1 MRQQRKVINSM
12 KLRIQNGRVI
22 DPSQNLDAVIDLF
35 VDNQKIV
42 AIGDAPVGF
51 DDAEVIDASERWVL
65 PGLVDLAVSLREP
78 GYTQKGSVATE
89 GRAAVSGG
97 VTTLICPPNTSPIVD
112 TPAVAALIQD
122 KADEAGMANVFPIGA
137 LTQGLDGTHLSNMV
151 SLTDAGCVALSN
163 DRHAMVNTKVLSRAL
178 EYAATH
184 DLLVVFHP
192 DEKSLSEGGCAHEGL
207 TSTMHGLAG
216 IPDTAETIALMRDLL
231 LIEKSGV
238 RAHFAR
244 LSCAKSVEMIADAK
258 AAGLDVTADVALH
271 NLLLSDDVLSQFDGR
286 YHVLPPLRSENDR
299 LTLIEG
305 VKRGVISAICS
316 DHQPH
321 EKMAKIAPFSAT
333 EPGMANVEILLPLA
347 MQLMDEGDLDIS
359 TLLTCLTSGP
369 AACFGLEAGSLS
381 VGSFADFILF
391 DSTACWNWKYESRR
405 TKGHN
410 SPYFDESFVG
420 RVMSTYISGQRVY
433 QTI

>member
-1 MRQQRKVINSM
+1 M
-12 KLRIQNGRVI
+12 KLRIQNGRLI
-22 DPSQNLDAVIDLF
+22 DPSQNLDKVTDLF
-35 VDNQKIV
+35 IDNHKIV
-42 AIGDAPVGF
+42 AIDEAPAGF
-51 DDAEVIDASERWVL
+51 ENAEIVDASGHWVL

-78 GYTQKGSVATE
+78 GQTQKGNIATE

-97 VTTLICPPNTSPIVD
+97 VTTVICPPDTRPIVD

-137 LTQGLDGTHLSNMV
+137 LTQGLEGAQLSNMV
-151 SLTDAGCVALSN
+151 ALTDAGCVALSN

-207 TSTMHGLAG
+207 MSTMHGLGG
-216 IPDTAETIALMRDLL
+216 IPDTAETVALMRDLL
-231 LIEKSGV
+231 LVEKTGV

-244 LSCAKSVEMIADAK
+244 LSCAKSVEMVADAK
-258 AAGLDVTADVALH
+258 AAGLDVTADVAVH
-271 NLLLSDDVLSQFDGR
+271 NLLLSDDVLNQFDGR
-286 YHVLPPLRSENDR
+286 YHVLPPLRGENDR

-305 VKRGVISAICS
+305 IKQGVISAICS

-321 EKMAKIAPFSAT
+321 EKMAKVAPFAAT

-347 MQLMDEGDLDIS
+347 MKLMDEGDLDFS
-359 TLLTCLTSGP
+359 TLLMCLTSGP

-381 VGSFADFILF
+381 VGSFADFMLF
-391 DSTACWNWKYESRR
+391 DSTARWTWNYEDRK

-410 SPYFDESFVG
+410 SPYFGDEFVG
-420 RVMSTYISGQRVY
+420 RVVSTYISGQRVY
-433 QTI
+433 QAI

>member
-1 MRQQRKVINSM
+1 M
-12 KLRIQNGRVI
+12 KLRIQNGRLI
-22 DPSQNLDAVIDLF
+22 DPSQNMDKVTDLF
-35 VDNQKIV
+35 IDNHKVV
-42 AIGDAPVGF
+42 AIGEAPEGF
-51 DDAEVIDASERWVL
+51 ENAEVIDASGHWVL

-78 GYTQKGSVATE
+78 GQTQKGNIATE

-97 VTTLICPPNTSPIVD
+97 VTTVICPPDTRPIVD

-137 LTQGLDGTHLSNMV
+137 LTQGLEGEQLSNMV
-151 SLTDAGCVALSN
+151 ALTDAGCVALSN
-163 DRHAMVNTKVLSRAL
+163 GRHSMVNTKVLSRAL

-192 DEKSLSEGGCAHEGL
+192 NEKSLSDGGCAHEGL
-207 TSTMHGLAG
+207 ISTMHGLGG
-216 IPDTAETIALMRDLL
+216 IPETAETVALTRDLL
-231 LIEKSGV
+231 LVEKTGV

-258 AAGLDVTADVALH
+258 AAGLDVTADVAVH
-271 NLLLSDDVLSQFDGR
+271 NLLLSDDVLNQFDGH
-286 YHVLPPLRSENDR
+286 YHVLPPLRGENDR

-305 VKRGVISAICS
+305 IKQGVISAICS

-321 EKMAKIAPFSAT
+321 EKMAKIAPFAAT

-347 MQLMDEGDLDIS
+347 MTLMDEGDLDFS
-359 TLLTCLTSGP
+359 TLLTCLSSGP
-369 AACFGLEAGSLS
+369 AACFGLEAGSLA
-381 VGSFADFILF
+381 VGSFADFMLY
-391 DSTACWNWKYESRR
+391 DSTACWTWSYNDRK

-410 SPYFDESFVG
+410 SPFFGNEFFG
-420 RVMSTYISGQRVY
+420 RVVSTYISGQRVY
-433 QTI
+433 QAI

>member
-1 MRQQRKVINSM
+1 M
-12 KLRIQNGRVI
+12 KLRVQNGRLI
-22 DPSQNLDAVIDLF
+22 DPSQNLDAVVDLF
-35 VDNQKIV
+35 VEDQKIV
-42 AIGDAPVGF
+42 AIGEAPAGF
-51 DDAEVIDASERWVL
+51 EDAEVVDATGKWVL

-78 GYTQKGSVATE
+78 GQTQKGSIASE

-97 VTTLICPPNTSPIVD
+97 VTTLVCPPDTKPIVD

-137 LTQGLDGTHLSNMV
+137 LTQGLEGEQLSNMV
-151 SLTDAGCVALSN
+151 ALTEAGCVAVSN
-163 DRHAMVNTKVLSRAL
+163 GRHEMKSAKVLSRAL

-192 DEKSLSEGGCAHEGL
+192 EDKSLSDGGCAHEGL
-207 TSTMHGLAG
+207 YSTMHGLAG
-216 IPDTAETIALMRDLL
+216 IPDTAETVALMRDLL
-231 LIEKSGV
+231 LVEKTGV

-244 LSCAKSVEMIADAK
+244 LSCAKSVEMLADAK

-271 NLLLSDDVLSQFDGR
+271 NVLLSDDVLNQFDGR
-286 YHVLPPLRSENDR
+286 FHVLPPLRGEGDR

-305 VKRGVISAICS
+305 IKQGVISAICS

-321 EKMAKIAPFSAT
+321 EKMAKIAPFAAT

-347 MQLMDEGDLDIS
+347 MTLLDEGDLDFS

-369 AACFGLEAGSLS
+369 AACFGLEAGSLA

-391 DSTACWNWKYESRR
+391 DSTSRWHWAYENRK

-410 SPYFDESFVG
+410 SPYFEDEFIG
-420 RVMSTYISGQRVY
+420 QVMATYISGQRIY
-433 QTI
+433 QLS

>member
-1 MRQQRKVINSM
+1 M
-12 KLRIQNGRVI
+12 KLRIQNGRLI
-22 DPSQNLDAVIDLF
+22 DPSQGLDKVTDLF
-35 VDNQKIV
+35 VENHKIV
-42 AIGDAPVGF
+42 AIGEAPEGF
-51 DDAEVIDASERWVL
+51 DDAQVVDASEQWVL

-78 GYTQKGSVATE
+78 GFTQKGSIATE

-97 VTTLICPPNTSPIVD
+97 ITTLISPPDTRPIVD

-122 KADEAGMANVFPIGA
+122 KADEAGMANVFPLGA
-137 LTQGLDGTHLSNMV
+137 LTQGLEGVQLSNMV
-151 SLTDAGCVALSN
+151 ALTDAGCIALSN
-163 DRHAMVNTKVLSRAL
+163 GRNGMANTKVLSRAL

-207 TSTMHGLAG
+207 MSTMHGLSG
-216 IPDTAETIALMRDLL
+216 IPDTAETVALMRDLL
-231 LIEKSGV
+231 LVEKTGV

-244 LSCAKSVEMIADAK
+244 LSCAKSVEMVADAK
-258 AAGLDVTADVALH
+258 AAGLDVTADVAVH
-271 NLLLSDDVLSQFDGR
+271 NLLLSDDVLNQFDGR

-305 VKRGVISAICS
+305 IKQGVITAICS

-321 EKMAKIAPFSAT
+321 EKMAKIAPFAAT

-347 MQLMDEGDLDIS
+347 MQLMDEGDFDFS
-359 TLLTCLTSGP
+359 TLLSCLTSGP
-369 AACFGLEAGSLS
+369 AACFGLEAGSLA
-381 VGSFADFILF
+381 VGSFADFVLF
-391 DSTACWNWKYESRR
+391 DSTARWSWSYEGRK

-410 SPYFDESFVG
+410 SPYFGEEFIG
-420 RVMSTYISGQRVY
+420 RVMSTYISGQQVY
-433 QTI
+433 QAV

>member
-1 MRQQRKVINSM
+1 M
-12 KLRIQNGRVI
+12 KLRIQNGRLI
-22 DPSQNLDAVIDLF
+22 DPSQDIDAVTDLF

-42 AIGDAPVGF
+42 AIGEAPEGF
-51 DDAEVIDASERWVL
+51 EDAEVVDASGQWIL

-78 GYTQKGSVATE
+78 GLTQKGNIATE

-97 VTTLICPPNTSPIVD
+97 VTTLVCPPDTLPIVD
-112 TPAVAALIQD
+112 TAAVAALIQD
-122 KADEAGMANVFPIGA
+122 KADDAGMANVFPLGA
-137 LTQGLDGTHLSNMV
+137 LTQGLEGAQLSNMV
-151 SLTDAGCVALSN
+151 ALTDAGCIALSN
-163 DRHAMVNTKVLSRAL
+163 HRHPMASTKVLSRAL

-192 DEKSLSEGGCAHEGL
+192 DESSLSEGGCAHEGL
-207 TSTMHGLAG
+207 MSTMHGLAG
-216 IPDTAETIALMRDLL
+216 IPEEAETIALMRDLL
-231 LIEKSGV
+231 LVEKTGV

-258 AAGLDVTADVALH
+258 ASGLDVTADVAVH
-271 NLLLSDDVLSQFDGR
+271 NLLLNDQVLSRFDGH
-286 YHVLPPLRSENDR
+286 YHVLPPLRSDEDR

-305 VKRGVISAICS
+305 IKAGVISAICS

-321 EKMAKIAPFSAT
+321 EKMAKIAPFAAT

-347 MQLMDEGDLDIS
+347 MQLMDEGDLDFS
-359 TLLTCLTSGP
+359 TVLTCLTSGP

-391 DSTACWNWKYESRR
+391 DSTARWTWSYEGRK

-410 SPYFDESFVG
+410 SPYFGGEFVG

-433 QTI
+433 QAV